1 MQVKNIMTKNPACCT
16 PDSTLQ
22 EVAHMMEMY
31 DCGCIPVIQDHQT
44 KRPIGTITDRDITI
58 RALGE
63 NKNPLEMKA
72 SDIMTTEIVTVT
84 PETSLE
90 DCLNKMEDRQ
100 IRRVL
105 VADKNGRCIGIV
117 AQADVVEHGTPA
129 SRTADFIRE
138 VSESERQHDRGYE
151 SQRSQLNERRTFGQN
166 NYSSSQNRPNELHNR
181 ESFAPPPLLK
191 NKPYQLQ
198 NRSAET
204 HYKPAKKESF
214 FNSKMLLTL
223 LGTIGLGAG
232 LRYYLGPESENKQ
245 RPFTGRKIRTY
256 NADAGNTLDTK
267 SSDSSI
273 HSPTT
278 SVNTTTSSTSS
289 STQKTKDKDKS
300 IGVSGDSF
308 NKTNDDNDL
317 KPITE
322 VGRTATNT

>member
-31 DCGCIPVIQDHQT
+31 DCGCIPVIQDHQS

-72 SDIMTTEIVTVT
+72 SDIMTPDIVTVT

-90 DCLNKMEDRQ
+90 DCLNTMEDRQ

-117 AQADVVEHGTPA
+117 AQADIVEHGA
-129 SRTADFIRE
+129 HSARTADFIRE
-138 VSESERQHDRGYE
+138 VSESDRQLDRRYE
-151 SQRSQLNERRTFGQN
+151 SERSQFNERRPLGQN
-166 NYSSSQNRPNELHNR
+166 NYSFSENRPNELHNR
-181 ESFAPPPLLK
+181 ESFPAPPSR
-191 NKPYQLQ
+191 NKPYQLR
-198 NRSAET
+198 NRSVET

-232 LRYYLGPESENKQ
+232 LRYYLGPETENKH

-256 NADAGNTLDTK
+256 NVDANNTIDTM

-273 HSPTT
+273 HTPTT
-278 SVNTTTSSTSS
+278 SVDTTTSSTSS
-289 STQKTKDKDKS
+289 TTQKTGDRDIS
-300 IGVSGDSF
+300 IGGSGDSF
-308 NKTNDDNDL
+308 NKTNDDSDL

-322 VGRTATNT
+322 VGRTATST